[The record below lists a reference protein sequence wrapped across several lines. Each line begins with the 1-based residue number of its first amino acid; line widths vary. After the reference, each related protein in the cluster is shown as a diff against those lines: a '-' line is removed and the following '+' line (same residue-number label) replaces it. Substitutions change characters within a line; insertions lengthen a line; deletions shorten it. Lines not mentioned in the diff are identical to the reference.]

1 MGFIIFLIVIVVL
14 YVWYKRTHY
23 KDTPWVKERIKGRD
37 KTQQSVIRYFC
48 NQEPCLSKRLLTD
61 KQYEDLLVAELN
73 KHNFKQMALN
83 KIGLD
88 EDQVKEIEP
97 VHFEGYVFDDTALQ
111 KCGADKLWRSSKY
124 QVSWI
129 FFSDTQVY
137 VYQYT
142 FFMDEDGKNQR
153 TEEYFYK
160 DVTNFSTVSETEELP
175 TYDPKKDKMV
185 LENVHTN
192 RFAITVPGDRFY
204 CALNQNDY
212 TEAAIQGMKA
222 KLREKK
228 SV

>member
-1 MGFIIFLIVIVVL
+1 
-14 YVWYKRTHY
+14 
-23 KDTPWVKERIKGRD
+23 
-37 KTQQSVIRYFC
+37 
-48 NQEPCLSKRLLTD
+48 
-61 KQYEDLLVAELN
+61 
-73 KHNFKQMALN
+73 MALN

>member
-1 MGFIIFLIVIVVL
+1 MWIVILIVIVAL

-23 KDTPWVKERIKGRD
+23 HDTAYVKERIKGRT
-37 KTQQSVIRYFC
+37 KEQQTVIRYFC
-48 NQEPCLSKRLLTD
+48 NNEPCLSKRLMTDQEYEELLT
-61 KQYEDLLVAELN
+61 KRLN
-73 KHNFKQMALN
+73 SMNFKQMALN

-97 VHFEGYVFDDTALQ
+97 VHFEGYDFDEKLSFQ
-111 KCGADKLWRSSKY
+111 KPGKDKLWRSSRY

-142 FFMDEDGKNQR
+142 FNTDTDEKRER

-160 DVTNFSTVSETEELP
+160 DVTNFSAVSETEELP
-175 TYDPKKDKMV
+175 VYDADKDKIV
-185 LENVHTN
+185 LVNCSTT
-192 RFAITVPGDRFY
+192 RFAITVPGDHFY
-204 CALNQNDY
+204 CALQQNDY

-228 SV
+228 S